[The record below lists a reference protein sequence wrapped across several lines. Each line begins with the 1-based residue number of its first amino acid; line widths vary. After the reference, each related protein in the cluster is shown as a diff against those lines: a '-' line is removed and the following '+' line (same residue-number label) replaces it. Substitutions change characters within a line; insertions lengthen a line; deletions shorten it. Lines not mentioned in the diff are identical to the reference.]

1 MRIFLKSEIHAYFML
16 FIPIFS
22 PTFEKTEYFLKLLS
36 NSVKTNY
43 KGVKEYD
50 ESIYEGFRTFWLFD
64 YPINC
69 EKPVI
74 LRKKRSLTGKT
85 IFFQKT
91 NKIF

>member
-1 MRIFLKSEIHAYFML
+1 MLISCFLYLFSAQLLKKS
-16 FIPIFS
+16 
-22 PTFEKTEYFLKLLS
+22 EYFLKLLS

-50 ESIYEGFRTFWLFD
+50 ESIYEGFRTFWPVG

-74 LRKKRSLTGKT
+74 SCKKRFLTGKT
-85 IFFQKT
+85 NFFQKT
-91 NKIF
+91 Y